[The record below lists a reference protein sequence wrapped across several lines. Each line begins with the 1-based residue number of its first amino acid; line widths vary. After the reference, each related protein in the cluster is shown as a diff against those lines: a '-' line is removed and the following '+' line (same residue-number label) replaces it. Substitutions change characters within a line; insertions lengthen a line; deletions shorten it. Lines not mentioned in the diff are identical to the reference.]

1 MYFHTAERRDIVKAS
16 DGAYYLTDNTGLSG
30 DPGSDWT
37 DPTIDDSDWEAFGAQ
52 FSSVATDVLL
62 AQDVFA
68 EFTINVGSSAAGSAS
83 ISLNADA
90 TNGNANPF
98 ISIGQSEQ
106 AFNSGGIYIGYD
118 SEEPVFSM
126 VSNAGFIA
134 YNTGGLQLSGVPY
147 TDGTITGG
155 SLDVGRNANIP
166 VGQLGDYNFKVFTN
180 GAMSASQASIQ
191 GQVQATSGKIGDWVI
206 DEQTSELRD
215 TNAEIVFE
223 PNIPE
228 IQLYQGDFT
237 TINVNSDTTSSVTFA
252 NNQLVII
259 GSGSTLSAT
268 GGPYPAGVG
277 GDTLN
282 LKSSTYLNKI
292 VGGVPQ
298 GDGNMPNSGYYFDL
312 SDSSMAGH
320 KMAFSYGVDGIH
332 NGYSEFN
339 HYTSLNVANGQ
350 QSANVQSSSILPG
363 NPGAFVRLT
372 VSHSVWPKPFNYY
385 DPTTALAGGGVNY
398 ERFIDFTDT
407 VVTGLNKRVLIG
419 AAHTLLNTEGV
430 SSNFTWATAVTYTDT
445 DVTSTSQ
452 ATAAETIESSYS
464 SDQTITMGQVVLG
477 DIDLPTSYLLA
488 TGIPNSTTTI
498 ANPNYTATYEGQVHG
513 GMDAYGGGQAGV
525 RYLRHYIK
533 LSKSSDDSQIA
544 LSQVGYQAVVGAK
557 SSYYGYVADDGGFQS
572 VIGTTEITL
581 ADGSIKLAKD
591 ITLNDTILAWD
602 DTNKKLVPAVI
613 SNISKR
619 NVSEIYEVTVD
630 GNVIEVSDSHGFWLF
645 GDSINS
651 GQVLA
656 KTLYTGQH
664 DNLEIWVRDGDTI
677 KKSIVT
683 YVRRILKETEVIT
696 FTVPTFVNY
705 ISNNIISHNVAGWGG
720 FTWIITTLSNGSSAS
735 ATSTLSGTST
745 LTRTV
750 TSTFSGL
757 AKASYEVQISAAAT
771 QNMTISANGT
781 VSYTY
786 GSVSTNFG
794 MNANSNNAYF
804 AYTTTGP
811 YGNNNHAWSLA
822 SDNNFIEIQPA
833 GIQVVSDSNRYV
845 RMAKEAAASAVQT
858 LLELKDGQMSIFS
871 RDSTATSIQEA
882 GGTGL
887 WIDGHINAG
896 TDSAWDIGSTSK
908 RFANLWIDNLNGSIL
923 SAVLESSGWT
933 GTGTSYQNP
942 STTRDNYIKLHSGVI
957 IQWGMTGSSSTIIF
971 PTAFPTCF
979 DAGSVASIRSGDG
992 SRGFNY
998 IYNPNQERMTIVKD
1012 SSKAFWIAFGH

>member
-1 MYFHTAERRDIVKAS
+1 
-16 DGAYYLTDNTGLSG
+16 
-30 DPGSDWT
+30 
-37 DPTIDDSDWEAFGAQ
+37 
-52 FSSVATDVLL
+52 
-62 AQDVFA
+62 
-68 EFTINVGSSAAGSAS
+68 
-83 ISLNADA
+83 
-90 TNGNANPF
+90 
-98 ISIGQSEQ
+98 
-106 AFNSGGIYIGYD
+106 
-118 SEEPVFSM
+118 
-126 VSNAGFIA
+126 
-134 YNTGGLQLSGVPY
+134 
-147 TDGTITGG
+147 
-155 SLDVGRNANIP
+155 
-166 VGQLGDYNFKVFTN
+166 
-180 GAMSASQASIQ
+180 
-191 GQVQATSGKIGDWVI
+191 
-206 DEQTSELRD
+206 
-215 TNAEIVFE
+215 
-223 PNIPE
+223 
-228 IQLYQGDFT
+228 
-237 TINVNSDTTSSVTFA
+237 
-252 NNQLVII
+252 
-259 GSGSTLSAT
+259 
-268 GGPYPAGVG
+268 
-277 GDTLN
+277 
-282 LKSSTYLNKI
+282 
-292 VGGVPQ
+292 
-298 GDGNMPNSGYYFDL
+298 
-312 SDSSMAGH
+312 
-320 KMAFSYGVDGIH
+320 
-332 NGYSEFN
+332 
-339 HYTSLNVANGQ
+339 
-350 QSANVQSSSILPG
+350 
-363 NPGAFVRLT
+363 
-372 VSHSVWPKPFNYY
+372 
-385 DPTTALAGGGVNY
+385 
-398 ERFIDFTDT
+398 
-407 VVTGLNKRVLIG
+407 
-419 AAHTLLNTEGV
+419 
-430 SSNFTWATAVTYTDT
+430 
-445 DVTSTSQ
+445 
-452 ATAAETIESSYS
+452 
-464 SDQTITMGQVVLG
+464 
-477 DIDLPTSYLLA
+477 
-488 TGIPNSTTTI
+488 
-498 ANPNYTATYEGQVHG
+498 
-513 GMDAYGGGQAGV
+513 MDAYGGGQAGV
-525 RYLRHYIK
+525 RHLRQYIK
-533 LSKSSDDSQIA
+533 LSKASDDSQIA
-544 LSQVGYQAVVGAK
+544 LSQVGYQAVVGAR

-735 ATSTLSGTST
+735 GTSTLSDTST

-757 AKASYEVQISAAAT
+757 AKASYEIQISATAT

-804 AYTTTGP
+804 AYTTAGP
-811 YGNNNHAWSLA
+811 YGNNGHAWSLA

-896 TDSAWDIGSTSK
+896 TDSTWDIGSTSK
-908 RFANLWIDNLNGSIL
+908 RFANLWIDNLNGSVL
-923 SAVLESSGWT
+923 SALLESSGWT